1 MGIAVIFTVV
11 FSPDPAD
18 VSCDPSPVL
27 LIVSKIDRCGIN
39 DMCPVVGNVWLTGC
53 DHRLRSGGTY
63 GDIAAAGCCATVC
76 EDVANHVTTVA
87 QHFNYSG
94 CISVLLY

>member
-1 MGIAVIFTVV
+1 MFHVIRRLS
-11 FSPDPAD
+11 FSLFQRLTGVASTTCPA
-18 VSCDPSPVL
+18 
-27 LIVSKIDRCGIN
+27 
-39 DMCPVVGNVWLTGC
+39 VGNVWLTGC